1 MTGKLHTHWS
11 PVQQGGGGARVVSA
25 ARPRLE
31 TKGRGVPRLSLDR
44 GGVGRVGEWGNTSC
58 AAAERIPRSRGRDTL
73 SISTRSVAVSLPWV
87 LRAMYR
93 VLVAIQTRCRRIEIP
108 AIAASVSHALRL
120 TTLAPCTQGRLTPL
134 NSTPVGPN
142 PAFIIRHPTLPNLL
156 YATTE
161 CILGDGEL
169 LTLELNRE
177 QGRLEVL
184 GFGTGRQRM
193 VLERWTFPKLAPRTC
208 TCEFGKQSCIAQ
220 GAYRVVERGVH
231 EPPGAGSVLRGGRRA
246 AGPCV
251 AFLCHVVRTP
261 RSLRHSLHHLAGQPR
276 CPRLNTA
283 ATPSAARWTSL

>member
-1 MTGKLHTHWS
+1 
-11 PVQQGGGGARVVSA
+11 
-25 ARPRLE
+25 
-31 TKGRGVPRLSLDR
+31 
-44 GGVGRVGEWGNTSC
+44 VGQHILRRRRTYPQVAW
-58 AAAERIPRSRGRDTL
+58 ERYAL

-184 GFGTGRQRM
+184 ARQSAVRHTPRPCPRPTGHRNFISNHHSLYRTRRDNPHAF
-193 VLERWTFPKLAPRTC
+193 VTFIVTTTFPPSEPASMC
-208 TCEFGKQSCIAQ
+208 INHDCASVWFGC
-220 GAYRVVERGVH
+220 
-231 EPPGAGSVLRGGRRA
+231 GRRRA
-246 AGPCV
+246 
-251 AFLCHVVRTP
+251 LK
-261 RSLRHSLHHLAGQPR
+261 S
-276 CPRLNTA
+276 
-283 ATPSAARWTSL
+283 ARWTRVGGATPAGLNASLDIDSLSTSIP